1 MCLIALSVEKSK
13 DWHGK
18 DSYFFKIVANRD
30 EYHERQTT
38 GMHWWPNQSIL
49 AGRDEVAGGTWLGT
63 NREGKFA
70 AITNLKE
77 NNNNKYQVSRGSLVT
92 GFLESQLSAKAYLEE
107 REAEKEEYAGFN
119 LIVGD
124 KNGLFY
130 LCNRLEGI
138 FFISEGTHA
147 LGNLTLNAST
157 KKTEAIKHDL
167 NDILHEGFTV
177 EKAFNVMKKEYGSLH
192 EKTKKELQIRDG
204 EEIPYRFIRSP
215 IYGTRCT
222 TVFTS
227 SPSGD
232 VSVSELT
239 YLKEGIEGSS
249 VDFSFSIKD

>member
-13 DWHGK
+13 DWQGK

-107 REAEKEEYAGFN
+107 LEAE
-119 LIVGD
+119 
-124 KNGLFY
+124 
-130 LCNRLEGI
+130 
-138 FFISEGTHA
+138 
-147 LGNLTLNAST
+147 
-157 KKTEAIKHDL
+157 
-167 NDILHEGFTV
+167 
-177 EKAFNVMKKEYGSLH
+177 
-192 EKTKKELQIRDG
+192 
-204 EEIPYRFIRSP
+204 
-215 IYGTRCT
+215 
-222 TVFTS
+222 
-227 SPSGD
+227 
-232 VSVSELT
+232 
-239 YLKEGIEGSS
+239 
-249 VDFSFSIKD
+249 